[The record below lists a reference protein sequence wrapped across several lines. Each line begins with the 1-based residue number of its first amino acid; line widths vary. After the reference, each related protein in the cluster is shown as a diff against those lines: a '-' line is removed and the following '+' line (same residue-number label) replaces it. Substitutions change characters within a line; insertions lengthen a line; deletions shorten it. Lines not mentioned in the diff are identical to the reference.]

1 MNHLSSSTT
10 TSVAPRA
17 NLPTPYS
24 LCSTPSSS
32 SSRWLSSPASPAAS
46 MPTTTSDQVCLLH
59 IATNP
64 HDLTTCPD
72 KPSPTVLTMMVTN
85 AVLGGVADTVAQ
97 SITAIRERALRK
109 AAGAPLSPAQDP
121 VAVEIHELDR
131 KNPFNDRELIPD
143 SKLLPP
149 PFDFERLTRFMA
161 YGFCMAP
168 LQFRWFKFLSQTF
181 PITKTAAFVPAMK
194 RVVFDQLIFAP
205 FGLGVFFTAMTV
217 AEGGGRRAVESKL
230 RDMYVPTLK
239 ANFVLWPAVQVIN
252 FRLMPVQFQL
262 VSSANRYVDMLWRY
276 LNTNVV
282 FTAICFDCRYCMD
295 CIPFP
300 HQCCG
305 GRSAGQGRS
314 ELSTDPVGVRNVGG
328 SVDYGLAG

>member
-1 MNHLSSSTT
+1 
-10 TSVAPRA
+10 
-17 NLPTPYS
+17 
-24 LCSTPSSS
+24 
-32 SSRWLSSPASPAAS
+32 
-46 MPTTTSDQVCLLH
+46 
-59 IATNP
+59 
-64 HDLTTCPD
+64 
-72 KPSPTVLTMMVTN
+72 MMVTN

-109 AAGAPLSPAQDP
+109 GAGTPLSPKQDP
-121 VAVEIHELDR
+121 IAIEIHELDR
-131 KNPFNDRELIPD
+131 KNPFNDRELVPD

-168 LQFRWFKFLSQTF
+168 LQFRWFKFLEKTF

-239 ANFVLWPAVQVIN
+239 ANFMLWPAVQVIN

-262 VSSANRYVDMLWRY
+262 VGCLHAASALVFLTAANMSSLYSPLSQQSVL
-276 LNTNVV
+276 L
-282 FTAICFDCRYCMD
+282 
-295 CIPFP
+295 
-300 HQCCG
+300 
-305 GRSAGQGRS
+305 GRLIS
-314 ELSTDPVGVRNVGG
+314 L
-328 SVDYGLAG
+328 